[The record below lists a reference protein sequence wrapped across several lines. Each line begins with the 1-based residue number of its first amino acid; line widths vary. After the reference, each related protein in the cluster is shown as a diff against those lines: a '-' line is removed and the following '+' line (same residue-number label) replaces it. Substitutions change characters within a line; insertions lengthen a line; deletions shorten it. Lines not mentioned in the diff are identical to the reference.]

1 MESKGS
7 KSQNI
12 TMLKG
17 EFGSVC
23 TIESNNKT
31 WYRVQDISN
40 IYHNSQDIN
49 YFVKIN
55 CIPSGLR
62 NFFIDGHRTRFADIN
77 NIERMIRALK
87 GKNVLEFIN
96 WLQQKPQKPK
106 EQKEKKKIPLTAD
119 ELISMEKEVSISKI
133 KNLSCRNKPRD
144 SQDCDYA
151 ISLNYRYT
159 IYK

>member
-1 MESKGS
+1 MKSRGS

-23 TIESNNKT
+23 TVESDNKT
-31 WYRVQDISN
+31 WYRVQDVSN
-40 IYHNSQDIN
+40 IFNGSRDVS
-49 YFVKIN
+49 YFVKTI
-55 CIPSGLR
+55 CIPRGLR
-62 NFFIDGHRTRFADIN
+62 NFFIDGHRTRFADID
-77 NIERMIRALK
+77 NIERLVRALK

-96 WLQQKPQKPK
+96 WLQQKPK
-106 EQKEKKKIPLTAD
+106 EQKEEEKIPLTAD
-119 ELISMEKEVSISKI
+119 ELIAMEKEVSISKI
-133 KNLSCRNKPRD
+133 KNLSCRNMPRD

-159 IYK
+159 ICK